1 MLNRTWTYR
10 RLTGR
15 KRTLSGYSQL
25 WLAPDHVLLVK
36 STRFTEE
43 YQRFA
48 LADIQAIVITALPGR
63 PLVLQLAGVVGAIA
77 WTLGL
82 LAAGSAFG
90 KGFFAV
96 TGALALALVIVDIA
110 RGTLCR
116 CYLHTAVSRE
126 LLEPMARL
134 RAAHAFLA
142 QLRPAIEAVQGSLAP
157 ERVAMLEQPG
167 PPAGPGRPPGV
178 PRTPGYMPEILFAL
192 FLADAV
198 LVGIDQR
205 LPRAGTSELLF
216 TAFFAEIVLAVVALF
231 RRGSR
236 DPRRIAY
243 AVIAVALVCM
253 GWDAVSFVRSFAGW
267 MSSVME
273 AARQKQ
279 TAPQP
284 VFSWTSMHGA
294 ALFASGWRLTAG
306 VIGLISAYF
315 ERAARG
321 SR

>member
-1 MLNRTWTYR
+1 
-10 RLTGR
+10 
-15 KRTLSGYSQL
+15 
-25 WLAPDHVLLVK
+25 
-36 STRFTEE
+36 
-43 YQRFA
+43 
-48 LADIQAIVITALPGR
+48 
-63 PLVLQLAGVVGAIA
+63 
-77 WTLGL
+77 
-82 LAAGSAFG
+82 
-90 KGFFAV
+90 
-96 TGALALALVIVDIA
+96 
-110 RGTLCR
+110 
-116 CYLHTAVSRE
+116 
-126 LLEPMARL
+126 ARL

-167 PPAGPGRPPGV
+167 PPAGPGQPPGV

-279 TAPQP
+279 TSPLEPAFRPAALRARSGSGSRWAGCWLPGWFSITSAWRWRAFHRSFTAVRHDSRARLHGDAGGRGAPVARRAAWDCSPLPDRGDSVFTRALVFSGRHDSQP
-284 VFSWTSMHGA
+284 VRGRTPGVVVVGARGA
-294 ALFASGWRLTAG
+294 AVVCKCRDRD
-306 VIGLISAYF
+306 
-315 ERAARG
+315 RAAAATG
-321 SR
+321 AQLSGH